1 MCTMKVVEVM
11 CREIERL
18 EAVEK
23 RYTELVMLLRLP
35 LTSDGS
41 VEPYHAVASRLNDA
55 LVMVRED

>member
-23 RYTELVMLLRLP
+23 KYTELVALLRLP
-35 LTSDGS
+35 IISDGS
-41 VEPYHAVASRLNDA
+41 VAPYHAVASRLNDA
-55 LVMVRED
+55 LVMVRDE